1 MFLPASVCHTYS
13 YGQIIFEKLEVLC
26 KMAHSWKSE
35 YHVFGEILLVLAE
48 FSIFFFLV
56 WAQRPPQ
63 RRKCRGVIFQE
74 KKVQFFVK
82 VLKIKT

>member
-48 FSIFFFLV
+48 FSIFFFSCV
-56 WAQRPPQ
+56 GTEAPPAAKMPWGYIS
-63 RRKCRGVIFQE
+63 RKKGTIFC
-74 KKVQFFVK
+74 KSAKN
-82 VLKIKT
+82 